1 MADGIHYPLDY
12 SIQDLNLITGNGQRT
27 NFKRLMINISYYEDL
42 FNFVTSGSLS
52 VIDAQGFIEKMQ
64 LTGNEFIEIQIGK
77 VKDAPDNITEIFRV
91 YKIEK
96 RKPSGNQNS
105 EAYDLLFCSEEL
117 FLSEQTKVSKSYP
130 GKLISDIITDIL
142 EKYLQVPSNK
152 MGKIETTNGVY
163 DFVVPNMKPFEA
175 ISWISTYSRP
185 QNYPGSDMIFY
196 QTKEGFNFRS
206 LQSIYA
212 DDIFGTYNYSAKNV
226 DYKEQQ
232 NESKE
237 TSVQKYEFFKT
248 YDSLHEVNVGT
259 FANRL
264 ISIDPLIRSYYV
276 TDFDYTKY
284 QNQATSLNKNPPSNF
299 FKNRLGAAQN
309 ESYEGVLKLAYSN
322 NNEKKALYIS
332 DDATKAAAV
341 AHDIFIETYVP
352 LRTAQISL
360 ANYTKMKL
368 TIPGDPALTAGKTI
382 QFNMN
387 SLDPTK
393 DNKETDAY
401 YSGKYIVTALRHIFT
416 SEQFQ
421 TVVEIAKDSVPNKF
435 QSISETSDWTEVIK
449 S

>member
-52 VIDAQGFIEKMQ
+52 VLDGQGFIEKLQ

-77 VKDAPDNITEIFRV
+77 MKDAPDNITEIFRV

-96 RKPSGNQNS
+96 RKPSGTQNS
-105 EAYDLLFCSEEL
+105 ESYDLLFCSEEL
-117 FLSEQTKVSKSYP
+117 FLNEQIKISRSYP
-130 GKLISDIITDIL
+130 GTKISDIINDIL
-142 EKYLQVPSNK
+142 TNQLKVSSNK
-152 MGKIETTNGVY
+152 IGTIEPTTGVY
-163 DFVVPNMKPFEA
+163 DFLIPNMKPFEA

-185 QNYPGSDMIFY
+185 QNYPGSDMLFY

-206 LQSIYA
+206 LQSIYQ
-212 DDIFGTYNYSAKNV
+212 DDLFGTYKYSTKNV
-226 DYKEQQ
+226 DYAEQQ
-232 NESKE
+232 NEDKQS
-237 TSVQKYEFFKT
+237 TVQKFEFIKS
-248 YDSLHEVNVGT
+248 YDTLHDANSGA

-284 QNQATSLNKNPPSNF
+284 KSNSKSLNDNAPANF
-299 FKNRLGAAQN
+299 FTNRLGEKQN
-309 ESYEGVLKLAYSN
+309 ESYNGVLKVAYSN
-322 NNEKKALYIS
+322 KDEKTAQYIG
-332 DDATKAAAV
+332 DDAVKAGSV

-360 ANYTKMKL
+360 LNYTKLKL
-368 TIPGDPALTAGKTI
+368 TIPGDPALTVGKVI
-382 QFNMN
+382 EFKMN
-387 SLDPTK
+387 SLNVDDGNK
-393 DNKETDAY
+393 DGDRF
-401 YSGKYIVTALRHIFT
+401 YSGKYIITALRHIFT
-416 SEQFQ
+416 NEQFQ
-421 TVVEIAKDSVPNKF
+421 TVVEIAKDSSPNPY
-435 QSISETSDWTEVIK
+435 QSIQQTTDWTEVIK